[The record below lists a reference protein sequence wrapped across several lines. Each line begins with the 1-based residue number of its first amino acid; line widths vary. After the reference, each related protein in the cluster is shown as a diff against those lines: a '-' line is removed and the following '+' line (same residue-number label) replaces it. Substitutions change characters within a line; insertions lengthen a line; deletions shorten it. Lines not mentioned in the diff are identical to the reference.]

1 LYDFQIKKIAN
12 SGGVVGV
19 PFYSYFLNGANKT
32 EIADIIHHLE
42 RLINI
47 GGENVAAIGTDFD
60 GMNCNLPFKNAGDMQ
75 LLVDAIIKKFG
86 LKIAEKICYKNA
98 LRILE

>member
-1 LYDFQIKKIAN
+1 
-12 SGGVVGV
+12 V
-19 PFYSYFLNGANKT
+19 PFYSYFLNGTNKT

-42 RLINI
+42 HLINI
-47 GGENVAAIGTDFD
+47 GGQEVAAIGTDFD

-75 LLVDAIIKKFG
+75 HLVDVIIKKFG